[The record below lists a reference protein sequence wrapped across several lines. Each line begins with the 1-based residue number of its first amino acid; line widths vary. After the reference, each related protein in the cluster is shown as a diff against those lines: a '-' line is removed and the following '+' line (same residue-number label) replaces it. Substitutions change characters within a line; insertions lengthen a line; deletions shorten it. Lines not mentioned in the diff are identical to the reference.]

1 MNNFI
6 SLLPLRSWFYQYQ
19 QTVVKYEVPTHG
31 GALYCS
37 FIGKPGGQK
46 GCVRFP
52 WDTRTTGKCVYQEKW
67 TGWTEGKNT
76 GGYLWTGRE
85 GMDGILCT
93 IIASYA
99 GEWTKEYKLTGFS
112 SDGEGFHGRV
122 FGKCHKCKQYR
133 AGLGVFFFSFT
144 SNWSFF
150 FQVRQLNATISDKKS
165 SLAPIIKELRPMRQK
180 CQVLSSRF
188 SSFVFLL
195 CPMFM
200 LHIIA
205 L

>member
-1 MNNFI
+1 
-6 SLLPLRSWFYQYQ
+6 
-19 QTVVKYEVPTHG
+19 
-31 GALYCS
+31 
-37 FIGKPGGQK
+37 
-46 GCVRFP
+46 
-52 WDTRTTGKCVYQEKW
+52 
-67 TGWTEGKNT
+67 
-76 GGYLWTGRE
+76 
-85 GMDGILCT
+85 MDGILCT

-188 SSFVFLL
+188 FSFVSLL

-205 L
+205 F